1 MLLFR
6 AITTAPLSP
15 GAWGAG
21 QNLTVGLIICAP
33 MRPHSLK
40 ALPGRPTPCSPRRG
54 QCIADPAS
62 ADIGT
67 LLRGFVDGV
76 GSYMDVTFFRLRQLT
91 DELGQTTGQLAP
103 GKSFF
108 NANWGVDNDIL
119 QQFCPEA
126 VSSMFDAR
134 SNEAVETAELLEG
147 CPNEC
152 MDLAWPTSLAG
163 FMRRPRRPPFRAYSS
178 DDAVAY
184 VHPFRYQVLSR
195 DLDAMWQTASP
206 RSLSRKFLAETASI
220 ETDRAVVIIQ
230 DRFGFA
236 NFCHY
241 LFDGI
246 TRILHYTD
254 HFGYSDE
261 IFVFGGIPGRYQELV
276 GQALCEVARIPTS
289 SLYFPDRGM
298 LLKGARRCVW
308 FSDQK
313 ELHVHPAQ
321 MAHPQSLGALS
332 KLVDHVPGTPT
343 EARRLYISR
352 GDAERRRIVNE
363 AELIAALE
371 GRGFVTAQLAKIPI
385 EEQVGL
391 FRNAEIVV
399 APHGMGLTHIAMGKY
414 LGRVIELFH
423 PEAGTDAYASVARSA
438 GMQYDHVLGQGIP
451 ATHSN
456 FSVSTDRVLDL
467 LGPEGNPATAP
478 QLAETCQPDP
488 RLQELPWLRRRFGRP
503 GCGVGGNGFQSNDR
517 RSVGALPSQGSG
529 PAGNTL
535 VGQWPDIDVPPGTL
549 YVASCW
555 IWLPERFPANE
566 ASILIGA
573 WKNEQIQFAN
583 LPFRGPGNE
592 YRLPAISPK
601 DARLCVVG
609 LHVVGHEGAGL
620 VSTCWQMERGLTPTA
635 YVPTR

>member
-1 MLLFR
+1 MYGWTDHMRADAAAFLESTSWETDALFAKAR
-6 AITTAPLSP
+6 A
-15 GAWGAG
+15 
-21 QNLTVGLIICAP
+21 
-33 MRPHSLK
+33 M
-40 ALPGRPTPCSPRRG
+40 
-54 QCIADPAS
+54 IADPAS

-343 EARRLYISR
+343 EARQLYISR

-399 APHGMGLTHIAMGKY
+399 APHGMGLTHIAMGKH

-467 LGPEGNPATAP
+467 LGPEGTPRPRPNWRKHANLIPASKSFHGFGGGSADP
-478 QLAETCQPDP
+478 DAAWAEMDFSPMIGDQSA
-488 RLQELPWLRRRFGRP
+488 RFHRK
-503 GCGVGGNGFQSNDR
+503 
-517 RSVGALPSQGSG
+517 LG

-535 VGQWPDIDVPPGTL
+535 VGQWLDIDVSPGTL

-555 IWLPERFPANE
+555 IWLPERFLANE
-566 ASILIGA
+566 ASIRIGA
-573 WKNEQIQFAN
+573 WKNEQMQVAN
-583 LPFRGPGNE
+583 LS
-592 YRLPAISPK
+592 LPRTWQRISFAAISPK
-601 DARLCVVG
+601 DARRCAVG
-609 LHVVGHEGAGL
+609 LHVIGHEGAEL